1 MTNILKITWA
11 LIAAIT
17 IGLFLYIFKD
27 TEYGAVFFIDLIAT
41 LLAESAIIYSF
52 TSVFSTDEATVQG
65 LSKKVVLA
73 VSAIVLFLY
82 NTIVSLCFDAPLVPK
97 LLIGDAVIL
106 ALFFFFY
113 GTTKAGTA
121 TIDYHESS
129 LNHQSN
135 VKQSAK
141 VALDKW
147 SQDIEDSLEGD
158 DSDIA
163 EDILRNVRRIVSE
176 YSSIPIHKLNDNPEI
191 ASNVNELAGNVSA
204 ELSDIGNTEDKALK
218 LNAISKNV
226 AKLKTYIERQTRI

>member
-73 VSAIVLFLY
+73 ISAIVLFLY

-121 TIDYHESS
+121 AIDYHESS

-147 SQDIEDSLEGD
+147 SQEIEDSLEGD

-163 EDILRNVRRIVSE
+163 EDILRNVRRIVNE
-176 YSSIPIHKLNDNPEI
+176 YSSIPIRKLNDNPEI